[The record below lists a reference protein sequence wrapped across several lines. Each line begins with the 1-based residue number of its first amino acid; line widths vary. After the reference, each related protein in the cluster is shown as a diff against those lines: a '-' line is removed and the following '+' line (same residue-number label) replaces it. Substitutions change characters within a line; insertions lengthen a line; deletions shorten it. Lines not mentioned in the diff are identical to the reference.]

1 MNAAPVKGVGKAGYL
16 RVLGLLIGLA
26 GLYGCAAVLVAGVV
40 AGAAGG
46 VQYTYNNIA
55 YKTYPHNYDTTYN
68 ATMRVLK
75 RMGINVAGEKVTNR
89 GKILVCY
96 TVDLKIEIA
105 FERITDKTTKVKV
118 DAKKGRFFKDKATAT
133 EILIQAG
140 KELGEA

>member
-16 RVLGLLIGLA
+16 RVVGLLIGLA
-26 GLYGCAAVLVAGVV
+26 GLYGCAAVLV

-55 YKTYPHNYDTTYN
+55 YKTYPQNYDTTYN

-89 GKILVCY
+89 GKIVVCY
-96 TVDLKIEIA
+96 TLNLKIEIA

-118 DAKKGRFFKDKATAT
+118 DAQKGRFFKDKATAT
-133 EILIQAG
+133 EILIQVG

>member
-16 RVLGLLIGLA
+16 RVVGLLIGLA
-26 GLYGCAAVLVAGVV
+26 GLYGCAAVLV

-89 GKILVCY
+89 GKIVVSY
-96 TVDLKIEIA
+96 TLNLKIEIA
-105 FERITDKTTKVKV
+105 FESITDKTTKVKV
-118 DAKKGRFFKDKATAT
+118 DAQKGRFFKDKATAT
-133 EILIQAG
+133 EILIQVG